1 MTWHEPFIPDAN
13 TRCVWLGKKRTD
25 RMGEEVSTR
34 PTVCNKTSVDLIQSI
49 KVTCLSALPMH
60 IKCRA
65 EEWASMHSGL
75 LLLRGMD
82 LVGVVGIVRS
92 PAMSSSSR
100 SALEGNVEAEE
111 AGAEDAAVRNRFSS
125 ARNCEFSVDKVSIS
139 RPS

>member
-1 MTWHEPFIPDAN
+1 
-13 TRCVWLGKKRTD
+13 
-25 RMGEEVSTR
+25 MGEEVSTR

-60 IKCRA
+60 IKCWA
-65 EEWASMHSGL
+65 EEWASTHSGL
-75 LLLRGMD
+75 LLLRGMA

-92 PAMSSSSR
+92 PAMSNSSR
-100 SALEGNVEAEE
+100 RVEGNVEAEE
-111 AGAEDAAVRNRFSS
+111 DVADDAAVRNRLSS